1 MECGYWGSEEAGW
14 ADLATVDA
22 DEETLDFRVGR
33 IEENPRVA
41 FNSVIKKWETSN
53 WKRLLSGRLGDGVA
67 GPVTRN
73 RPNLRVQPAVP
84 VPVRTVNSRGTI
96 WRRLE
101 KNNKIK

>member
-1 MECGYWGSEEAGW
+1 MECGYWGSEETGW

-41 FNSVIKKWETSN
+41 FNSVIKKKWETSI
-53 WKRLLSGRLGDGVA
+53 WRRLPSGRLGDGVA
-67 GPVTRN
+67 GPVTGN
-73 RPNLRVQPAVP
+73 RPSQRIQPAVP

-96 WRRLE
+96 WRKLE
-101 KNNKIK
+101 KNKIK